1 MPELTKTETESILT
15 LCLMASFADG
25 DKDQRERDQI
35 KKLADSLAG
44 TEVDFMALYQEVLL
58 GKPAIADIA
67 ARLTTTESRQ
77 LAYEMSVCVCD
88 ADGLS
93 NDAEKQFLTELRDA
107 LGLAPA
113 VAAATDAEVEALAV
127 IPAATPTPDS
137 AQSEETKAMVLRY
150 AIFAGAL
157 ELLPQSLA
165 TLAIIPIQTKMVYRI
180 GSQRGHS
187 LDRKS
192 IVEFMA
198 TVGIGLVSQVF
209 EGFVRK
215 LTKRLGKTV
224 AGGIGGALGS
234 AATGVAISFAST
246 YALGLLAQLYYDSGR
261 TLSMALLKEKY
272 APLLE
277 EGKTVAQKY
286 SAQIAEKGE
295 MLKGANIATLMKGA
309 V

>member
-1 MPELTKTETESILT
+1 MPELTKAETESILT

-67 ARLTTTESRQ
+67 ACLTTTESRQ

-127 IPAATPTPDS
+127 IPSATPTPEF

-209 EGFVRK
+209 EGFARK

-224 AGGIGGALGS
+224 AGGIGGTLGS

-261 TLSMALLKEKY
+261 TLTVALLKEKY

>member
-1 MPELTKTETESILT
+1 MATRTSGSATKS
-15 LCLMASFADG
+15 
-25 DKDQRERDQI
+25 
-35 KKLADSLAG
+35 KKLADSLADA
-44 TEVDFMALYQEVLL
+44 EVDFMALYQEVLL

-67 ARLTTTESRQ
+67 TRLTITESRQ

-107 LGLAPA
+107 LGLAPSA
-113 VAAATDAEVEALAV
+113 AAATDAEVEALAV
-127 IPAATPTPDS
+127 VPTSTPAPDS
-137 AQSEETKAMVLRY
+137 AQTEETKAMVLRY

-165 TLAIIPIQTKMVYRI
+165 TLAIVPIQTKMVYRI

-209 EGFVRK
+209 EGFARK

-261 TLSMALLKEKY
+261 TLSVALLKEKY

-286 SAQIAEKGE
+286 SAQIAKKGE
-295 MLKGANIATLMKGA
+295 LLKGANIATLMKGA

>member
-1 MPELTKTETESILT
+1 MPNLTKTETESILT

-44 TEVDFMALYQEVLL
+44 AEVDFMALYQEVLL

-93 NDAEKQFLTELRDA
+93 NEAEKQFLAELRGA
-107 LGLAPA
+107 LGLNPA
-113 VAAATDAEVEALAV
+113 VAAATDTEAEALAV
-127 IPAATPTPDS
+127 IPDNTPVVDS

-165 TLAIIPIQTKMVYRI
+165 TLAIVPIQTQMVYRI
-180 GSQRGHS
+180 GSQRGYS

-192 IVEFMA
+192 IFEFMA
-198 TVGIGLVSQVF
+198 TAGLGVVSQVF

-215 LTKRLGKTV
+215 LTKKLGKTV

-261 TLSMALLKEKY
+261 TLTMALLKEKY

-277 EGKTVAQKY
+277 EGKAVAQKC

-309 V
+309 I